1 MVVRVENLDE
11 SVRIDK
17 YLGTVTEYSRSKIE
31 EMISK
36 DLVLV
41 NGKSIKS
48 SFKVK
53 NGDEITLPDDYIKPI
68 EVKGENID
76 LDIVYE
82 DEYILVV
89 NKPSGMVVHPG
100 NGNTSHT
107 LVNALLNH
115 TDKLSDSNGYFRP
128 GIVHRIDKDTSGL
141 LLVAKNDKVHA
152 ILAEGFKNKTIK
164 RVYVALL
171 KGEYNHASA
180 VIDAPI
186 GRDKKDRKKM
196 TVTEE
201 NSKEAVT
208 NLKVIKRY
216 KGYTLVELRLKTG
229 RTHQIRVHM
238 KYIGYPVYN
247 DPVYTNDKC
256 TEFGQFLHA
265 KSLEF
270 THPITHEHMYF
281 ECPLPKYFQ
290 DFLDTLEE
298 KN

>member
-1 MVVRVENLDE
+1 MVVKVENIDE
-11 SVRIDK
+11 IVRIDK

-68 EVKGENID
+68 EVKGEDID

-100 NGNTSHT
+100 NGNMSHT

-152 ILAEGFKNKTIK
+152 IFAECFKNKTIK
-164 RVYVALL
+164 RVY
-171 KGEYNHASA
+171 E
-180 VIDAPI
+180 I
-186 GRDKKDRKKM
+186 GRASCR
-196 TVTEE
+196 E
-201 NSKEAVT
+201 
-208 NLKVIKRY
+208 
-216 KGYTLVELRLKTG
+216 
-229 RTHQIRVHM
+229 RV
-238 KYIGYPVYN
+238 
-247 DPVYTNDKC
+247 
-256 TEFGQFLHA
+256 
-265 KSLEF
+265 
-270 THPITHEHMYF
+270 
-281 ECPLPKYFQ
+281 
-290 DFLDTLEE
+290 
-298 KN
+298 